1 MLNPKPLHTFN
12 VSHEITFVQQL
23 SAVILT
29 SYPQFRNAYHS
40 PEKDGGRRRRG
51 KKKKVSDTD

>member
-1 MLNPKPLHTFN
+1 LHIFN

-23 SAVILT
+23 SAVIST

-40 PEKDGGRRRRG
+40 YPEKDG
-51 KKKKVSDTD
+51 KKKNTMNFVSDTD